1 MVRTD
6 EPLGS
11 PAHVYAESSL
21 CELLGDFVE
30 EEQLVAKTAR
40 QALARVPRATRGGCP
55 GEVGVGD
62 AQRGCLIYHA
72 NALAALRRVEEVWGG
87 EAEAEIAVSG
97 GRVVARDDRASR
109 AAGGWRG
116 ARFSYGK
123 TLAAC
128 TRTVLEDEVFTALYG
143 YGKGPADPRRAG
155 RAHGRLHEAAHL
167 RVCERRRE
175 LGGRRRGAR
184 GLGSADGAGGK
195 AHRFGHVVFPDCE
208 DPYELMGLT
217 RSALRA
223 ACAPRVSYE
232 VDVAAVDGG
241 AGVRLGDNV
250 AVVDDSRAPA
260 WHLRA
265 RCVRRVRELGEG
277 EPVARLTLGT
287 VERTTWAAS
296 AEVAARVSAV
306 EETAATASDTVA
318 SYEDLGTRGF

>member
-1 MVRTD
+1 MPTGGYTRRLTF
-6 EPLGS
+6 GS
-11 PAHVYAESSL
+11 VN
-21 CELLGDFVE
+21 
-30 EEQLVAKTAR
+30 
-40 QALARVPRATRGGCP
+40 GG
-55 GEVGVGD
+55 VNWVGD
-62 AQRGCLIYHA
+62 D
-72 NALAALRRVEEVWGG
+72 AAREVWG
-87 EAEAEIAVSG
+87 
-97 GRVVARDDRASR
+97 R
-109 AAGGWRG
+109 
-116 ARFSYGK
+116 
-123 TLAAC
+123 
-128 TRTVLEDEVFTALYG
+128 
-143 YGKGPADPRRAG
+143 P
-155 RAHGRLHEAAHL
+155 
-167 RVCERRRE
+167 
-175 LGGRRRGAR
+175 
-184 GLGSADGAGGK
+184 DGAGGK